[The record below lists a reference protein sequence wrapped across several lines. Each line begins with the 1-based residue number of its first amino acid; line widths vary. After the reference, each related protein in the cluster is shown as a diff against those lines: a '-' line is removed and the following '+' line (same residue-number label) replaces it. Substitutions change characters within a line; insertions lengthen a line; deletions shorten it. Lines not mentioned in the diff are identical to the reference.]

1 MPPALQQ
8 QSNTRHHHLSL
19 LLRLAVVILLV
30 VAICPLAKSQRYI
43 EDSLVHSCQS
53 AVSDSDRIV
62 KMGRLSDYYYANKK
76 FNSGDSLIEK
86 QIMLAEASLNQ
97 RLVLLAYFGNA
108 GYNYSGASTKDHS
121 QNTIEYI
128 KRAME
133 YAKAND
139 LTDYMALAY
148 ANLSALYISDGR
160 NEDAF
165 KNASLGFTTALNTN
179 NDSAKVIC
187 AVQLGNIYLQRSDV
201 LTAFRTFTNAYNI
214 AIENGNELLLP
225 PVLHAMANL
234 YKKLGKEEITR
245 NYLFRSLA
253 INKRQKN
260 IAGQIDDNIFLAKV
274 SNYTAAKDYL
284 QQAIRLADTIQNAR
298 QKIYAEKIL
307 FSYMLQKETPSNM
320 LAFLEKQAELK
331 NVFLNTGPNYM
342 NWMLAE
348 IYLYAS
354 RPDSALYYFKTA
366 ETSFN
371 TGYDLIS
378 RKNFFTEY
386 AYCFQQLSKVP
397 EAITYYQK
405 STDLARAASDLH
417 GLKNHANELK
427 ALYEQQGDYKQA
439 YQYNILYDHYKDS
452 VDLLGREKDLAL
464 LEIENE
470 TKQQQRDAEIAQEQL
485 RRKYNLQYM
494 LITIIIAVVFVALIM
509 VGMFKVSTFTIRLM
523 GFLSLVF
530 LFEFII
536 LVLDKWIHDLTHG
549 EPWKSWLIKI
559 GIISVLLPIHHFIE
573 HKLIRYL
580 LSRHLITVRNRI
592 SLKSLFVRVKKTST
606 EKNSVEEN
614 ITTNTDNNS

>member
-1 MPPALQQ
+1 MPPALYQQ
-8 QSNTRHHHLSL
+8 GNTRRHHFGL
-19 LLRLAVVILLV
+19 LLRLGLILLL
-30 VAICPLAKSQRYI
+30 VAICSLAKSQQYI
-43 EDSLVHSCQS
+43 EDSLVRSCQFAS
-53 AVSDSDRIV
+53 SDSDRIV
-62 KMGRLSDYYYANKK
+62 KMGRLSHYYYANKN
-76 FNSGDSLIEK
+76 FTSGDSLIEK

-97 RLVLLAYFGNA
+97 RLILLAYFGNA
-108 GYNYSGASTKDHS
+108 GYNYTGASTKDHS

-148 ANLSALYISDGR
+148 ANLSGLYISDGR
-160 NEDAF
+160 HEEAF
-165 KNASLGFTTALNTN
+165 KNASLGFTTALNTT
-179 NDSAKVIC
+179 NDSAKIIC
-187 AVQLGNIYLQRSDV
+187 AVQLGNTYQQRSDV
-201 LTAFRTFTNAYNI
+201 LTAFKTFTNAYNI

-234 YKKLGKEEITR
+234 YKKLGKAEVTR
-245 NYLFRSLA
+245 NYLFRSLS

-260 IAGQIDDNIFLAKV
+260 IAGQIDDNILLAKV

-284 QQAIRLADTIQNAR
+284 QQAIILADSIQTGR
-298 QKIYAEKIL
+298 QKIEAEKIL
-307 FSYMLQKETPSNM
+307 FSYMLLKESPSYM
-320 LAFLEKQAELK
+320 IAYLEKQPELK
-331 NVFLNTGPNYM
+331 NVFINTGPDYM

-348 IYLYAS
+348 IYLYAG

-378 RKNFFTEY
+378 RKNFFAEY
-386 AYCFQQLSKVP
+386 AYCFQQLNKVP

-405 STDLARAASDLH
+405 STDLSRAASDLL
-417 GLKNHANELK
+417 GLKSHANELK
-427 ALYEQQGDYKQA
+427 ILYEQEGDYKQA
-439 YQYNILYDHYKDS
+439 YQYSVLYDHYKDS
-452 VDLLGREKDLAL
+452 VDLLGKEKDLAL

-470 TKQQQRDAEIAQEQL
+470 TKHQQREAELAQEQL

-494 LITIIIAVVFVALIM
+494 LITIVIAVVFIALIM

-559 GIISVLLPIHHFIE
+559 GIISVLLPVHHFIE

-592 SLKSLFVRVKKTST
+592 SLKSLFIRIKKSST
-606 EKNSVEEN
+606 EKKSVEDDIN
-614 ITTNTDNNS
+614 TNVDNNS